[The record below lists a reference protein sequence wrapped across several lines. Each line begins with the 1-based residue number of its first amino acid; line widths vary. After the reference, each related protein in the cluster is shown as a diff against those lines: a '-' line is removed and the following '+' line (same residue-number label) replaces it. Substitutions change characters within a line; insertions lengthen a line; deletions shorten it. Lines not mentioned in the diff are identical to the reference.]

1 MYPAADLPRSI
12 EEGAMTPTDLSDYGS
27 QAIMVAIPLAT
38 APDHATAPAPVGVPP
53 PASHPRQSND
63 TPNATTRQR

>member
-27 QAIMVAIPLAT
+27 QAIVVAIPLAT

-53 PASHPRQSND
+53 PAYTPASQMTRPTPRHE
-63 TPNATTRQR
+63 QR